1 MRPAADRHLSR
12 REGQIMEIIFARGEA
27 TVADVLGDLP
37 DPPSYSAVRA
47 LLRVLE
53 TKGLLVHRQDG
64 PRYVY
69 RPTVSHR
76 EARVSALRR
85 LVRTFFDGSAS
96 EAVASLL
103 DLEAEHLSTEEL
115 DRLGA
120 KVAEA
125 RRKGH

>member
-1 MRPAADRHLSR
+1 
-12 REGQIMEIIFARGEA
+12 MEIVYIRGEA
-27 TVADVLGDLP
+27 TVAEVLGDLP

-69 RPTVSHR
+69 RPTVPHR
-76 EARVSALRR
+76 EARVSALHR

-96 EAVASLL
+96 EAVATLL
-103 DLEAEHLSTEEL
+103 DLEAESLSTEEL
-115 DRLGA
+115 ERLGA
-120 KVAEA
+120 KIADA
-125 RRKGH
+125 RQKGH